1 MAWAKP
7 QYTKNEVNK
16 AGKCLVMGA
25 SDEKELSQAIDIV
38 DNFRAAHAFPLNTL
52 QHNLREHAK
61 LIDSE
66 SIVAQRLKRL
76 SSTELKLWRFHKMEL
91 WDMQDIGGCRA
102 IVYCVGDVEKLVDAY
117 KSSRIRHKLVH
128 EDDYIKCPRTSGYRS
143 WHLVYRYF
151 SDRNNVYNGLKIE
164 IQIRTA
170 LQHSWATAVETVD
183 AFTEQALKSSRGRS
197 DWERFFQ
204 LMGTEMAERE
214 STAPVPSTPTDRD
227 ELHGELKQCAD
238 ELKVIA
244 RLKGFQ
250 NALRSTKGTPVEGS
264 EYFLLSLDTNEEKLT
279 ISGYDRR
286 NLVQASEDYAKK
298 EKEIRGQTGN
308 DAVLVSVDSIM
319 NLQRAYPN
327 YFANTDMFIEILED
341 TIGKQS

>member
-1 MAWAKP
+1 
-7 QYTKNEVNK
+7 
-16 AGKCLVMGA
+16 
-25 SDEKELSQAIDIV
+25 
-38 DNFRAAHAFPLNTL
+38 
-52 QHNLREHAK
+52 
-61 LIDSE
+61 
-66 SIVAQRLKRL
+66 
-76 SSTELKLWRFHKMEL
+76 
-91 WDMQDIGGCRA
+91 
-102 IVYCVGDVEKLVDAY
+102 
-117 KSSRIRHKLVH
+117 
-128 EDDYIKCPRTSGYRS
+128 
-143 WHLVYRYF
+143 
-151 SDRNNVYNGLKIE
+151 
-164 IQIRTA
+164 
-170 LQHSWATAVETVD
+170 
-183 AFTEQALKSSRGRS
+183 
-197 DWERFFQ
+197 
-204 LMGTEMAERE
+204 MGTEMAERE